1 MLVIL
6 DTNVLLSA
14 LRTDTSP
21 PARILDA
28 WRAGRF
34 RLVTSI
40 EQIDEFKRAA
50 RYPKLRTVLPRGA
63 VGRVVNQ
70 LRTAEMVLQR
80 LRRAGDSPDPGDE
93 YLIAMALAAGADYLV
108 TGDRALLS
116 LRRIAVTQFVSPR
129 RFIAVLESAP
139 K

>member
-1 MLVIL
+1 MLVVL

-14 LRTDTSP
+14 LRTDTTP

-40 EQIDEFKRAA
+40 EQIEEFRRAA
-50 RYPKLRTVLPRGA
+50 RYPKLRSVLPRAA
-63 VGRVVNQ
+63 VGEVVNQ
-70 LRTAEMVLQR
+70 LRAADVLLER

-93 YLIAMALAAGADYLV
+93 YLIAMAIASGADFLV
-108 TGDRALLS
+108 TGDRELLA
-116 LRRIAVTQFVSPR
+116 LRRAAETPIVTPR
-129 RFIAVLESAP
+129 RFAAMLVR
-139 K
+139 